1 MALSYFTKINNYKV
15 TGLDITMIVENY
27 QDYGD
32 VKNLIENFF
41 ERTIKKF
48 PGNFFSN
55 ANESFYHGLL
65 FYILWNTFMKNFYE
79 VLPEYNLPTG
89 TADIIL
95 HSFPGAKIR
104 HELHDIFE
112 IKQVP
117 KSANESELKA
127 QFELVKKQAKRHLI
141 GDYKN
146 WRAVAVCFRGNKD
159 YKIKIFNY
167 DKL

>member
-1 MALSYFTKINNYKV
+1 
-15 TGLDITMIVENY
+15 
-27 QDYGD
+27 
-32 VKNLIENFF
+32 
-41 ERTIKKF
+41 
-48 PGNFFSN
+48 
-55 ANESFYHGLL
+55 
-65 FYILWNTFMKNFYE
+65 MKNFYE

-159 YKIKIFNY
+159 FKIKIYN
-167 DKL
+167 